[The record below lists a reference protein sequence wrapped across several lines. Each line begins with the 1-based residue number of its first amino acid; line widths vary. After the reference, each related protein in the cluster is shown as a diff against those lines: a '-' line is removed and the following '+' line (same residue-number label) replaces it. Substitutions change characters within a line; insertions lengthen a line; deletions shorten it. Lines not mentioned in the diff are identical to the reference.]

1 MVQRDCGGAGL
12 NPGLALSLA
21 VGGMGPPT
29 LPGLAEGAAA
39 VFGALVEAALAAA
52 GQEAEDDGDE
62 DVSTHAFEGWRVL
75 SGNTKLF

>member
-1 MVQRDCGGAGL
+1 MVQRDCGGGGL

-52 GQEAEDDGDE
+52 GQEAEDEGDE
-62 DVSTHAFEGWRVL
+62 DVSAGRM
-75 SGNTKLF
+75 S